1 MSKLVVLLLV
11 PFRSAVS
18 QTTLVCAL
26 SQESALR
33 VQGTVRLALFC
44 SYRRTT
50 GVHLPVFTL
59 KALPWR
65 DSSGGGEQNDKNLL
79 RDASVLGTEDNRDR

>member
-1 MSKLVVLLLV
+1 M
-11 PFRSAVS
+11 
-18 QTTLVCAL
+18 
-26 SQESALR
+26 
-33 VQGTVRLALFC
+33 QGTVRLALLC

-65 DSSGGGEQNDKNLL
+65 DSSGGREQNDKNLL
-79 RDASVLGTEDNRDR
+79 RDANVLGTEDNRDPGAGVRLSRLSHLTARI